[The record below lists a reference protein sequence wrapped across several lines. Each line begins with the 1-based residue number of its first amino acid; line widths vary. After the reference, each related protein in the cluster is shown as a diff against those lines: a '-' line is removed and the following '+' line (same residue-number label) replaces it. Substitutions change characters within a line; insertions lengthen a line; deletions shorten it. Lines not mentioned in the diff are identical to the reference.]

1 MRQKVIIWGFTLRE
15 SSFEIRAVLIWHV
28 IILMMLSL
36 FVIVGAYAVL
46 KNIAGGIIMLAFFG
60 SLFAAFFY
68 SVLFSRIL
76 INDEG
81 IRYRIYYVSFDEIS
95 EIKLRW
101 GERLMTYGKKLDLGY
116 ILLNPKEFVEAV
128 KVVKPEAL
136 AEYRS
141 Q

>member
-15 SSFEIRAVLIWHV
+15 SSFEIRAVPIWHV

-46 KNIAGGIIMLAFFG
+46 KNIADGIIMLAFFG

-101 GERLMTYGKKLDLGY
+101 GGRLMTYGKKLDLGY
-116 ILLNPKEFVEAV
+116 ILLNTKEFVEAV

>member
-15 SSFEIRAVLIWHV
+15 SSFEIRAVPIWHV

-101 GERLMTYGKKLDLGY
+101 GGRLMTYGKKLDLGY
-116 ILLNPKEFVEAV
+116 ILLNTKEFVEAV

>member
-15 SSFEIRAVLIWHV
+15 SSFEIRAVPIWHV

-36 FVIVGAYAVL
+36 FVIAGAYAVL

-60 SLFAAFFY
+60 FLFTGF
-68 SVLFSRIL
+68 L
-76 INDEG
+76 ISIMLSKIRVDEDG
-81 IRYRIYYVSFDEIS
+81 IKFRIYYIRFNEIS
-95 EIKLRW
+95 RIKLR
-101 GERLMTYGKKLDLGY
+101 GGGRFMTYGKKLDLGY
-116 ILLNPKEFVEAV
+116 ILLNPKKFVEAV

-141 Q
+141 H

>member
-15 SSFEIRAVLIWHV
+15 SSFEIRAVPIWHV

-46 KNIAGGIIMLAFFG
+46 KNIAGGIIILAFFG

-76 INDEG
+76 MNDEG

-101 GERLMTYGKKLDLGY
+101 GGRLMTYGKKLDLGY

-128 KVVKPEAL
+128 KVIKPEAL

>member
-1 MRQKVIIWGFTLRE
+1 
-15 SSFEIRAVLIWHV
+15 
-28 IILMMLSL
+28 MMLSL

-101 GERLMTYGKKLDLGY
+101 GGRLMTYGKKLDLGY
-116 ILLNPKEFVEAV
+116 ILLNTKEFVEAV